1 LQKISCHLELYAVP
15 AIGRIYLG
23 GRGLTFL
30 STGRLHGARSL
41 ALPDLVMK
49 LIAHRGWSAGR
60 GENSLAAFARAAR
73 DGRISG
79 VEFDVCLAADSD
91 TLVVSHDPPR
101 HVENALTLDA
111 ALSLL
116 SPTDLE
122 LFVEVKET
130 GLVSRVIERLVASNV
145 AHRSVVFAFAAVARS
160 FPWEGAR
167 PVRLG
172 IIVMYPWNLNRA
184 VRRYAPDV
192 LLLGWDA
199 RAWTRVAFR
208 AWWSIFSL
216 EQLAR
221 RHHVPVVVGIVQR
234 MDDLHWLSRQRLYGA
249 VADINRTI
257 GRSAR
262 PD

>member
-1 LQKISCHLELYAVP
+1 VGVAGGLGDQVAVVDRER
-15 AIGRIYLG
+15 GRVEVQD
-23 GRGLTFL
+23 
-30 STGRLHGARSL
+30 H
-41 ALPDLVMK
+41 
-49 LIAHRGWSAGR
+49 
-60 GENSLAAFARAAR
+60 EERAAR

-101 HVENALTLDA
+101 HLENALSLDA

-145 AHRSVVFAFAAVARS
+145 ARRSVVFAFAAVARS

-249 VADINRTI
+249 VADVDRTI

-262 PD
+262 PDRRAQTRSSPVK

>member
-1 LQKISCHLELYAVP
+1 MSLE
-15 AIGRIYLG
+15 
-23 GRGLTFL
+23 
-30 STGRLHGARSL
+30 SS
-41 ALPDLVMK
+41 
-49 LIAHRGWSAGR
+49 RGW
-60 GENSLAAFARAAR
+60 FASDVAR
-73 DGRISG
+73 
-79 VEFDVCLAADSD
+79 
-91 TLVVSHDPPR
+91 
-101 HVENALTLDA
+101 
-111 ALSLL
+111 
-116 SPTDLE
+116 
-122 LFVEVKET
+122 
-130 GLVSRVIERLVASNV
+130 
-145 AHRSVVFAFAAVARS
+145 RSVVFAFAAVARS

-172 IIVMYPWNLNRA
+172 IIVTYPWNLNRA

-199 RAWTRVAFR
+199 RTWTRVAFR
-208 AWWSIFSL
+208 AWWSVFSL

-249 VADINRTI
+249 VADVDRTI

>member
-1 LQKISCHLELYAVP
+1 LLYCCERVIDLDPYGEIAW
-15 AIGRIYLG
+15 RTQ
-23 GRGLTFL
+23 RGIT
-30 STGRLHGARSL
+30 
-41 ALPDLVMK
+41 DLVMK
-49 LIAHRGWSAGR
+49 LIAHRGWSAGP

-79 VEFDVCLAADSD
+79 VEFDVRLAADFD

-101 HVENALTLDA
+101 HVENALTLDS

-116 SPTDLE
+116 SRTDLE

-130 GLVSRVIERLVASNV
+130 ELVSRVIERLVASNV
-145 AHRSVVFAFAAVARS
+145 ACRSVVFAFAAVARS
-160 FPWEGAR
+160 FPWERAR

-172 IIVMYPWNLNRA
+172 IVVMYPWNLNRV

-199 RAWTRVAFR
+199 RTWTRVAFR
-208 AWWSIFSL
+208 AWWSVFSL

-221 RHHVPVVVGIVQR
+221 RHRVPVVVGIVQR

-249 VADINRTI
+249 VADVDRTL
-257 GRSAR
+257 GQASTLHNGSGQRGN
-262 PD
+262 D

>member
-1 LQKISCHLELYAVP
+1 
-15 AIGRIYLG
+15 
-23 GRGLTFL
+23 
-30 STGRLHGARSL
+30 
-41 ALPDLVMK
+41 MK
-49 LIAHRGWSAGR
+49 LIAHRGWSPGP

-145 AHRSVVFAFAAVARS
+145 AHRSVVLPLPPSQDPFR
-160 FPWEGAR
+160 GR
-167 PVRLG
+167 VRD
-172 IIVMYPWNLNRA
+172 RC
-184 VRRYAPDV
+184 
-192 LLLGWDA
+192 
-199 RAWTRVAFR
+199 AWASSSCTR
-208 AWWSIFSL
+208 
-216 EQLAR
+216 
-221 RHHVPVVVGIVQR
+221 G
-234 MDDLHWLSRQRLYGA
+234 
-249 VADINRTI
+249 T
-257 GRSAR
+257 
-262 PD
+262 

>member
-1 LQKISCHLELYAVP
+1 MVRAAWLY
-15 AIGRIYLG
+15 G
-23 GRGLTFL
+23 
-30 STGRLHGARSL
+30 
-41 ALPDLVMK
+41 LVMK
-49 LIAHRGWSAGR
+49 LIAHRGWSAGP

-79 VEFDVCLAADSD
+79 VEFDVCLEADSD

-130 GLVSRVIERLVASNV
+130 GLVSRVIEAGCQQRGPSLS
-145 AHRSVVFAFAAVARS
+145 RICLAAVARS

-208 AWWSIFSL
+208 GRWSVFSL
-216 EQLAR
+216 SSLRDATTC
-221 RHHVPVVVGIVQR
+221 
-234 MDDLHWLSRQRLYGA
+234 RLW
-249 VADINRTI
+249 
-257 GRSAR
+257 
-262 PD
+262 

>member
-1 LQKISCHLELYAVP
+1 
-15 AIGRIYLG
+15 
-23 GRGLTFL
+23 
-30 STGRLHGARSL
+30 
-41 ALPDLVMK
+41 MK
-49 LIAHRGWSAGR
+49 LIAHRGWSAGP

-91 TLVVSHDPPR
+91 TLVVSHDPPP
-101 HVENALTLDA
+101 HAENALTLDA

-116 SPTDLE
+116 SPTDLD

-130 GLVSRVIERLVASNV
+130 GLASRVIERLVASNV
-145 AHRSVVFAFAAVARS
+145 ARRSVVFALAAVARS

-172 IIVMYPWNLNRA
+172 IIVKYPWNLNRA

-208 AWWSIFSL
+208 AWWSVFSL

-234 MDDLHWLSRQRLYGA
+234 MDDLHWLSRQRLYGV
-249 VADINRTI
+249 VADVGRTI

>member
-1 LQKISCHLELYAVP
+1 MIHGPRALSKISPRRRADQGSTPWPRIDISLYGEIAWR
-15 AIGRIYLG
+15 AQLG
-23 GRGLTFL
+23 FT
-30 STGRLHGARSL
+30 
-41 ALPDLVMK
+41 DLVMK

-116 SPTDLE
+116 SPTDVE

-145 AHRSVVFAFAAVARS
+145 ARRSGVFAFAAVDPFR
-160 FPWEGAR
+160 GR
-167 PVRLG
+167 VR
-172 IIVMYPWNLNRA
+172 
-184 VRRYAPDV
+184 
-192 LLLGWDA
+192 
-199 RAWTRVAFR
+199 
-208 AWWSIFSL
+208 

-234 MDDLHWLSRQRLYGA
+234 MDDLHW
-249 VADINRTI
+249 
-257 GRSAR
+257 
-262 PD
+262 